1 MNILVGFFSWTYVF
15 IYLGQ
20 ICYGK
25 VLYWVN
31 RYTVVSASH
40 GILLRNK
47 KEWTPDTYG
56 VMEESKKYITMSKR
70 GQPQKSSFCMIL
82 FIESSRSGAMN
93 LWWEKSGQW
102 LPLAG
107 EDGPGTIH
115 RRKFSNL
122 SGVVVPPGSLHSCQS
137 LPHCTLKICVL
148 CISKLCLNKYLILKK
163 TPQICRGNSFVS
175 RINTARG

>member
-1 MNILVGFFSWTYVF
+1 MGIHLHLSWTNM
-15 IYLGQ
+15 
-20 ICYGK
+20 YGK

-47 KEWTPDTYG
+47 KEWTTDTA
-56 VMEESKKYITMSKR
+56 SWKNPKKNITMSKR
-70 GQPQKSSFCMIL
+70 GQAQKSSFCMIL

-102 LPLAG
+102 LPLVG
-107 EDGPGTIH
+107 EDGPEKIH

-122 SGVVVPPGSLHSCQS
+122 SGPVVPLKYTVVKAYHTVHS
-137 LPHCTLKICVL
+137 KICVL
-148 CISKLCLNKYLILKK
+148 CICKLYLNKYLILKK
-163 TPQICRGNSFVS
+163 TPQICRGSSFVS
-175 RINTARG
+175 RINVARG